1 MRKPK
6 VGERR
11 AENVFEPLEAP
22 CIRVFKGLSAH
33 NSSRSKGKGHEVK
46 VTVTLSGDTSPPK
59 AQKPLQHDSVSHF

>member
-11 AENVFEPLEAP
+11 AENDFEPLEAP

-33 NSSRSKGKGHEVK
+33 NSSRSKSKGHEVK
-46 VTVTLSGDTSPPK
+46 VKLSGDTTPPK
-59 AQKPLQHDSVSHF
+59 AQKPLRHDSVSHF